1 MLMMS
6 SDADYAAFLKKSQ
19 KDYSQPSETPAA
31 AATSAVVAGVEVHP
45 AVKALGERYYIS
57 DADEPFEGIS
67 FTWEKRTL
75 PDEGLCFPCPFPPM
89 ILFTVLIML
98 GG

>member
-1 MLMMS
+1 MMS
-6 SDADYAAFLKKSQ
+6 SDADYAAFLNKSQ

-31 AATSAVVAGVEVHP
+31 ATSAVVVVGVEAHP

-57 DADEPFEGIS
+57 DADEPFESIS

-75 PDEGLCFPCPFPPM
+75 PDEGLSTIPLYCLDYAPR
-89 ILFTVLIML
+89 LIPVRR
-98 GG
+98 